1 MSVFLLALVGPAALE
16 TSLLSLGFVD
26 FFLFYYPTLYT
37 SSSYF
42 LSLSLFFFFFAALI
56 WLILT

>member
-26 FFLFYYPTLYT
+26 VVSFSFFVLFLQIGR
-37 SSSYF
+37 
-42 LSLSLFFFFFAALI
+42 AHV
-56 WLILT
+56 

>member
-26 FFLFYYPTLYT
+26 FF
-37 SSSYF
+37 F
-42 LSLSLFFFFFAALI
+42 LLLPYLVHFIFIFSLLFFFLQHLFG
-56 WLILT
+56 